1 MNVATVTWKKNE
13 FRNLIFDI
21 NNWKT
26 FVTQFHDMSMT
37 TGEDFPKADPL
48 FKAIDS
54 TLNKDE
60 VEWYSN
66 IK

>member
-1 MNVATVTWKKNE
+1 
-13 FRNLIFDI
+13 
-21 NNWKT
+21 
-26 FVTQFHDMSMT
+26 MT

-48 FKAIDS
+48 FKVIDS